1 MLSKSERIIRNEQS
15 RDIGDT
21 KHRTKTNIQTKYS
34 QKTNKNMSKTEPTKK
49 PAVTKVLARGKQ
61 FLLLIGHLSFY
72 SCSKVMLDTTI
83 RSIVFFALWCLT
95 SLSSIFQL
103 YRGGQFSWRR
113 KPEYPLY
120 VNDI

>member
-72 SCSKVMLDTTI
+72 SCSQVMLDTTI
-83 RSIVFFALWCLT
+83 RLIVFFCFMVFNVT
-95 SLSSIFQL
+95 FINISVI
-103 YRGGQFSWRR
+103 SWRSVFLVEETGVPSIR
-113 KPEYPLY
+113 E
-120 VNDI
+120 

>member
-1 MLSKSERIIRNEQS
+1 MLSKYERIIRNGQS
-15 RDIGDT
+15 RDIGDIGHT
-21 KHRTKTNIQTKYS
+21 RHRTKTNIQTKYS

-83 RSIVFFALWCLT
+83 RLIVFL
-95 SLSSIFQL
+95 L
-103 YRGGQFSWRR
+103 YG
-113 KPEYPLY
+113 
-120 VNDI
+120 V